1 MRKGQV
7 FCTQGRGS
15 RKSRLDSLKVISAF
29 AQKVECFALKVGRSH
44 SQLHSL
50 KVIFALKW
58 SIVVLSRS
66 GAHDSQHD

>member
-15 RKSRLDSLKVISAF
+15 RGSRLGSLEVISAF

-44 SQLHSL
+44 SQLRD
-50 KVIFALKW
+50 FAL
-58 SIVVLSRS
+58 SRLFLLSN
-66 GAHDSQHD
+66 GQ